1 MNKSNF
7 NHNLG
12 ILFSGFGSIG
22 FLVLLNLLYQDFLIK
37 SVKERRLK
45 ILTIIILPVVSF
57 FFVLHPHF
65 WIE

>member
-7 NHNLG
+7 NYYLG

>member
-7 NHNLG
+7 NYYLG

-22 FLVLLNLLYQDFLIK
+22 FLLLLNLLYQDFLIK
-37 SVKERRLK
+37 SAKERRLK